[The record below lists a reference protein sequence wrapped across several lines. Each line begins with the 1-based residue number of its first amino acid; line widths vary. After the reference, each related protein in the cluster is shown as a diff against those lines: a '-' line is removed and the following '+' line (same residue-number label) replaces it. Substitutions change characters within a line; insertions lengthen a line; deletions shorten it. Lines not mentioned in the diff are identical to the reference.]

1 VLSIIERDDE
11 AAAGEHRDDANQEG
25 DESDASTSSS
35 ATTTDALKPGVA
47 DRGLQQKRRRRGCLV
62 VPAQNGTMS
71 PEAVC
76 GEMRHDDVEE
86 NF

>member
-25 DESDASTSSS
+25 DESDASTCSS
-35 ATTTDALKPGVA
+35 ATTTDALKPGVT

-62 VPAQNGTMS
+62 VPALS
-71 PEAVC
+71 PEPVC